1 MRPKNMDKRKSD
13 GTVNYSYYCSL
24 KEKSRS
30 KKCNGLNVSGK
41 KLDNKITDI
50 IKETFVPNS
59 EIYNEL
65 KKMAIYKNQN
75 TQNEELK
82 LLNSAYKKNQE
93 ETEKLVEK
101 IKYIDIDL
109 IDMINNSLRKLKEQK
124 QELEAQINELKGKN
138 INYNTNLEI
147 ATAKDILKIIDNS
160 FNIFNSFDL
169 KTKRDIV
176 GLFIENIIGNGD
188 NIEINFLNTR
198 IDETKKKL
206 FIPTFVQVDNF
217 LNSNQSTDGM
227 SKITF
232 KE

>member
-1 MRPKNMDKRKSD
+1 M
-13 GTVNYSYYCSL
+13 
-24 KEKSRS
+24 
-30 KKCNGLNVSGK
+30 
-41 KLDNKITDI
+41 
-50 IKETFVPNS
+50 
-59 EIYNEL
+59 
-65 KKMAIYKNQN
+65 
-75 TQNEELK
+75 
-82 LLNSAYKKNQE
+82 
-93 ETEKLVEK
+93 
-101 IKYIDIDL
+101 
-109 IDMINNSLRKLKEQK
+109 
-124 QELEAQINELKGKN
+124 KGKN